1 MSVSFWSS
9 AGDGKQRA
17 RRTAI
22 LVTTNLIS
30 LVCLWWVLHDLNL
43 SGLKAEIK
51 DLDWRWIAVAA
62 VSDVVVYFWQ
72 GWRWSLLLN
81 PITAVPVWQS
91 TRAIFVG
98 LFANELLPLRSGEV
112 IRCYLQSLWSKIP
125 LSVSLASALIER
137 IFDGIW
143 LVLCLLLTYRRVG
156 LPRDMLYFT
165 AVVGLLVTGMAL
177 LVGFAMFHKQH
188 AHAAL
193 SGSKWH
199 KHVRVLI
206 DDLHLIGRSR
216 SLYFS
221 FLVSLPFLLFQIVP
235 IYALTQAYGFD
246 ISVGGAAVIVVILR
260 LSAAVPQAPGNM
272 GGFQAATILTL
283 RMLGIEGPI
292 AKRFSLVSWV
302 VITLPLLIAGFVALI
317 ITGARLADLHREAQ
331 LKIEAKAQG

>member
-1 MSVSFWSS
+1 V
-9 AGDGKQRA
+9 
-17 RRTAI
+17 RRTVI
-22 LVTTNLIS
+22 LVTTNLLS

-43 SGLKAEIK
+43 SELTADIK
-51 DLDWRWIAVAA
+51 DLDWRWIAISA
-62 VSDVVVYFWQ
+62 VSDVIVYFWQ

-81 PITAVPVWQS
+81 PIATVPVLQS

-98 LFANELLPLRSGEV
+98 LFANEILPLRSGEV
-112 IRCYLQSLWSKIP
+112 IRCYLLSVWNKIP

-143 LVLCLLLTYRRVG
+143 LVLCLLLTYRRVE

-165 AVVGLLVTGMAL
+165 AFLGLLVAGMAL

-188 AHAAL
+188 AHAVL

-199 KHVRVLI
+199 KHLRVLI
-206 DDLHLIGRSR
+206 DDLHRMGHSR
-216 SLYFS
+216 SLYLS

-246 ISVGGAAVIVVILR
+246 ISVGEAAVIVVILR
-260 LSAAVPQAPGNM
+260 LSAAVPQAPGNL
-272 GGFQAATILTL
+272 GGFQVAMILTL
-283 RMLGIEGPI
+283 RMLQIQGEV
-292 AKRFSLVSWV
+292 AKSFSLVSWV
-302 VITLPLLIAGFVALI
+302 VITVPLLIAGFVALI

-331 LKIEAKAQG
+331 AKIEAKTQI